1 MTDTPISVLGS
12 GAFGTAL
19 AIALA
24 SGGRKV
30 TLWGR
35 DADAMAQ
42 MADSGYSG
50 PRLPGHVF
58 PDALTPTASI
68 AAACAAPV
76 LLLAVPMQSLGAL
89 LADNEALI
97 ADRTLVAC
105 CKGIDLETLEGPTAL
120 IRRHCPDATAAILT
134 GPGFAAEVAAGKP
147 TAMTL
152 ATDAPDPAG
161 PALQDL
167 LSTDTIR
174 LYLGRDPVGAEIGGA
189 LKNVIAIACGAA
201 IGTGLG
207 DSARA
212 AVMTRGYAEMVRF
225 ATARGAQAETL
236 TGLSGLGDL
245 ALTAMS
251 DQSRN
256 TRAGLALGRGEA
268 VDYGATTVEGAATA
282 RAVADIAKRDGIDM
296 PLTGLVCDLTEGRL
310 TARDALR
317 AIMAR
322 PLKEE

>member
-1 MTDTPISVLGS
+1 MSDTPISVLGN

-19 AIALA
+19 AIAYA

-35 DADAMAQ
+35 DAEAMAQ
-42 MADSGYSG
+42 MADTGRSG
-50 PRLPGHVF
+50 PRLPGHVL
-58 PDALTPTASI
+58 PDSLTPTSTL

-76 LLLAVPMQSLGAL
+76 LLLAVPMQSLGGLLSENAAL
-89 LADNEALI
+89 F

-105 CKGIDLETLEGPTAL
+105 SKGIDMKALEGPTAL
-120 IRRHCPDATAAILT
+120 IARHCPDATAAVLT

-161 PALQDL
+161 PELQDL

-189 LKNVIAIACGAA
+189 LKNVVAIACGAA

-207 DSARA
+207 ESARA

-225 ATARGAQAETL
+225 ALARGAQADTL

-251 DQSRN
+251 EQSRN
-256 TRAGLALGRGEA
+256 TRAGLALGRGED
-268 VDYGATTVEGAATA
+268 VDYATTTVEGAATA

-296 PLTGLVCDLTEGRL
+296 PLTALVCDLTEGRM
-310 TARDALR
+310 TARDAMR
-317 AIMAR
+317 AVMAR